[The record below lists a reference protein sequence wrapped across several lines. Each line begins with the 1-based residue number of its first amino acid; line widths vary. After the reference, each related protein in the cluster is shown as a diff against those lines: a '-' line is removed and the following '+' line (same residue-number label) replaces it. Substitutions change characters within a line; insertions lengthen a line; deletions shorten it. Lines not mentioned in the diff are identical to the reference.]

1 MKIKTLITFVLLY
14 SIYTTGQVSKVGTTA
29 APFLQIGVGSR
40 AAALGEAY
48 TAVANEAASLYW
60 NPAGI
65 DFFSSNEV
73 QFNYSDWLADM
84 KFLNAIAVLHL
95 EGFGSFGLSVTSLS
109 TPEMVVRT
117 VDYPEGIG
125 SRFDAAD
132 IALGLSYSK
141 KLTDRFAF
149 GATFKYINR
158 RIWNMNA
165 NAIAMDFGIIY
176 KLPIE
181 NMQLGMSI
189 LNFGS
194 KLQIQGSDAMVYS
207 DIAEDVIGN
216 NTQILSQLMTK
227 EWALPLSLRFGLSY
241 KVIDVEQHQL
251 LLASDYIHPNDNF
264 SSINLGGE
272 YGFLNH
278 FFVRVGYKSLMLD
291 NAEDG
296 LTYGGGI
303 KYAFFG
309 IDYSYVK
316 MKHLKYVQQFSLKI
330 SF

>member
-1 MKIKTLITFVLLY
+1 MKTKILFMFVL
-14 SIYTTGQVSKVGTTA
+14 IYCSYTFGQVSKVGTTA

-48 TAVANEAASLYW
+48 TSVTDEASSLYW
-60 NPAGI
+60 NPASI
-65 DFFSSNEV
+65 DFFANNEV

-84 KFLNAIAVLHL
+84 KFLNAIAVLHIDSY
-95 EGFGSFGLSVTSLS
+95 GSFGLSVTSLS

-132 IALGLSYSK
+132 IAMGLSYSK

-176 KLPIE
+176 KLPLD

-194 KLQIQGSDAMVYS
+194 KLQIQGSDAMVYT

-241 KVIDVEQHQL
+241 KVIESEQHHL

-264 SSINLGGE
+264 SSLNFGGE

-278 FFVRVGYKSLMLD
+278 FFVRAGYKSLMLD

-296 LTYGGGI
+296 LTFGGGI

-316 MKHLKYVQQFSLKI
+316 MKHLKYVQQFSIKI